1 MASVQE
7 LKRSL
12 ADLKYSIAREKIL
25 NAVYDELYEYGYS
38 FAAETIT
45 LFLSEAEKT
54 LTELTVRLNQEIV
67 NFHML
72 EVVVHR
78 LKGSGLSVGAA
89 RMADA
94 CLTMATHCDAA
105 NKQGCVVSL
114 NRVKEEYQ
122 LLMSKI
128 ESIRKLENEIIAA
141 GGSI

>member
-1 MASVQE
+1 MQE
-7 LKRSL
+7 LKRSF

-25 NAVYDELYEYGYS
+25 NEVFDQLYEEGYD
-38 FAAETIT
+38 FASETIT
-45 LFLSEAEKT
+45 LFHSEAEKS
-54 LTELTVRLNQEIV
+54 LTELTARLDQEIV

-72 EVVVHR
+72 EVVINR
-78 LKGSGLSVGAA
+78 LKGSGLIIGAA
-89 RMADA
+89 RLADA
-94 CLTMATHCDAA
+94 CLTMATYCDAS

-114 NRVKEEYQ
+114 NHVKEEYQ